1 MMHLT
6 PFLTFF
12 QYMYFPELLL
22 ILFVINSYFCEKP
35 TTEISFLL
43 LKFPFSLLFFCGNF
57 SGVLFAVSIYRKNN
71 LVVLTSCILFL
82 LVELCLALVDA
93 ANDKQPEVREMIMTS
108 LHELGKKQP
117 EMVLSSIK
125 GYLIKHQKVR

>member
-43 LKFPFSLLFFCGNF
+43 LKFPFSLLFFCGNL
-57 SGVLFAVSIYRKNN
+57 SGVLFAVSITEKITWLY
-71 LVVLTSCILFL
+71 
-82 LVELCLALVDA
+82 
-93 ANDKQPEVREMIMTS
+93 
-108 LHELGKKQP
+108 
-117 EMVLSSIK
+117 
-125 GYLIKHQKVR
+125 